1 MLVTGTS
8 MNPSWRFL
16 PVIGFWKLLVF
27 PVTGIYSLLGK
38 MDFSFLF
45 LIQILVTSGNVFKD
59 KEMTA

>member
-1 MLVTGTS
+1 

-16 PVIGFWKLLVF
+16 PVIGFWKILVF